1 MIIEKKHF
9 EYLVNQ
15 HGRVSDARHD
25 FDAWKKA
32 YEASI
37 CSIWDS
43 IVPYLPRSAR
53 NTLDIGS
60 GLGGIDILLHRLY
73 GPETCV
79 CLLDGDET
87 PPEVEWSFKPHNS
100 MSVAFDFLYKNGV
113 SNTNAITPG
122 NLGKWAGP
130 KFDLVVSF
138 AAWCFHIH
146 PGDYLDDLKTVIH
159 DKTVI
164 ILEVRRTKADWLR
177 ALLEAFGEPKVIDKA
192 EKYVR
197 VAFNA

>member
-25 FDAWKKA
+25 FGAWKKS

-37 CSIWDS
+37 SAIRDS
-43 IVPYLPRSAR
+43 IVPFLPGSAGHI
-53 NTLDIGS
+53 LDIGS
-60 GLGGIDILLHRLY
+60 GLGGIDILLHRHY
-73 GPETCV
+73 GSEASI
-79 CLLDGDET
+79 CLLDGEET
-87 PPEVEWSFKPHNS
+87 GPEVKWSFQPHNS
-100 MSVAFDFLYKNGV
+100 MPVAFDFLYKNGV
-113 SNTNAITPG
+113 TNVHSITPG
-122 NLGKWAGP
+122 NLDKWAGP

-138 AAWCFHIH
+138 AAWCFHIC

-177 ALLEAFGEPKVIDKA
+177 DLLQAFGEPKVISKA